1 MTASIKLSENFS
13 LRELLWSDTAAR
25 DPELL
30 EEQLNPPDEVVTR
43 LAYLTQ
49 KVLQPLRD
57 EIGWPIRVNSGY
69 RSQTLNE
76 RVGGSATSQ
85 HLLGEAADISI
96 ANGTGFTSSADTVEV
111 RTLCRMLYRQ
121 RSGRPFP
128 QNATANF
135 YLFVLLALDPVE
147 WDIDQVIHEYGAAWG
162 QPAWI
167 HVAAS
172 TRQDRR
178 RITVVGNFTERQYR
192 HYNRIEEAV
201 HAYQGGDNERV

>member
-1 MTASIKLSENFS
+1 MPASIKLSENFS

-30 EEQLNPPDEVVTR
+30 KQQLNPPEDVVTR

-57 EIGWPIRVNSGY
+57 DLGWPIRVNSGY
-69 RSQTLNE
+69 RCQTLNE
-76 RVGGSATSQ
+76 RVKGSATSQ

-96 ANGTGFTSSADTVEV
+96 ANGPGFTSSADTVEV

-121 RSGRPFP
+121 RSGRSFP
-128 QNATANF
+128 PNASANF
-135 YLFVLLALDPVE
+135 YLFVLLGLDPVE
-147 WDIDQVIHEYGAAWG
+147 WDIDQVIHEFGPAWG

-172 TRQDRR
+172 IRQDQR
-178 RITVVGNFTERQYR
+178 RITVVGTITDRQYQ
-192 HYNRIEEAV
+192 HYNRLEEAV
-201 HAYQGGDNERV
+201 QAYQGGEDERV

>member
-1 MTASIKLSENFS
+1 MPAPIKLSENFS

-30 EEQLNPPDEVVTR
+30 QEQLNPPEEVVTR

-69 RSQTLNE
+69 RCKTLNE
-76 RVGGSATSQ
+76 RVKGSATSQ
-85 HLLGEAADISI
+85 HLLGEAADLSI
-96 ANGTGFTSSADTVEV
+96 ANGPGFTSSADTVEV

-128 QNATANF
+128 KNASANF
-135 YLFVLLALDPVE
+135 YLFVLLALDPAE
-147 WDIDQVIHEYGAAWG
+147 WDIDQVIHEFGAGWG
-162 QPAWI
+162 RPAWI

-172 TRQDRR
+172 TRQDKR
-178 RITVVGNFTERQYR
+178 RITVVGRFTERQYQ
-192 HYNRIEEAV
+192 HYDRIEEAV
-201 HAYQGGDNERV
+201 HTYQGDDDERV